1 MAYRVLAAIVI
12 QIGSTSFDFLFTNVD
27 FVNVATKT
35 ISTRVD
41 EDEAA
46 WIEAL
51 AEMEGCDRSTF
62 IKSVLRRGIRAL
74 RFERAVADYSKGEA
88 TLSRAAEL
96 GGLSTWDFLV
106 MMPQERLE
114 LHYGVDEF
122 EEDLAACRDRTTS

>member
-1 MAYRVLAAIVI
+1 M
-12 QIGSTSFDFLFTNVD
+12 
-27 FVNVATKT
+27 ATKT
-35 ISTRVD
+35 ISARVN

-51 AEMEGCDRSTF
+51 AEMEGCDKSTF

-74 RFERAVADYSKGEA
+74 RFERAVADYSKGEI

-96 GGLSTWDFLV
+96 AGLSTWDFLAL
-106 MMPQERLE
+106 MPQERLE

-122 EEDLAACRDRTTS
+122 EEDLARFRNGSRLK